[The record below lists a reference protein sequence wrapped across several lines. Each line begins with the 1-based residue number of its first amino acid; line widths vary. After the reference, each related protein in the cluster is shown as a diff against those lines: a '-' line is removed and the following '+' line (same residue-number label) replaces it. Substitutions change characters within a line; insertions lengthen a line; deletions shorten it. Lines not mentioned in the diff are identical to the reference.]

1 MPVTNRSTDNGD
13 RVSEYGSGAIMKLA
27 AMLKSF
33 GRDLFVRALVRWY
46 RMTRPPRVLLRGRE
60 MNAAILRGLGAQ
72 IGANALIN
80 APLVLHDA
88 FESYERLT
96 IGDNCFLNG
105 NNFLDLNGRITLEDG
120 VSLGPG
126 VTIMTHNSYNSN
138 AFLIDR
144 LAHTCG
150 RGDVLVRRG
159 ANIKA
164 HALITM
170 GTDVG
175 EDAVVAGGSVVN
187 QDVPARHLVAGNPAK
202 IVTELL

>member
-1 MPVTNRSTDNGD
+1 MMR
-13 RVSEYGSGAIMKLA
+13 A
-27 AMLKSF
+27 F
-33 GRDLFVRALVRWY
+33 GRELFVRVLVAWY

-60 MNAAILRGLGAQ
+60 VNAAILRGLGAQ
-72 IGANALIN
+72 IGSNAMIN
-80 APLVLHDA
+80 PPLVLLNA
-88 FESYERLT
+88 FGGCEHLT

-105 NNFLDLNGRITLEDG
+105 NNFFDLSGRITLEDG

-126 VTIMTHNSYNSN
+126 VTIMTYNSYNSN

-150 RGDVLVRRG
+150 HGDVVIHRG

-164 HALITM
+164 HTLITM
-170 GTDVG
+170 GTVIG
-175 EDAVVAGGSVVN
+175 EDAVVAGGSVVS
-187 QDVPARHLVAGNPAK
+187 QDVPQRHLVAGVPAK

>member
-1 MPVTNRSTDNGD
+1 M
-13 RVSEYGSGAIMKLA
+13 
-27 AMLKSF
+27 
-33 GRDLFVRALVRWY
+33 
-46 RMTRPPRVLLRGRE
+46 LLRGRE
-60 MNAAILRGLGAQ
+60 VNAAILRGLGAQ
-72 IGANALIN
+72 VGSNAMIN

-88 FESYERLT
+88 FESYERLS

-105 NNFLDLNGRITLEDG
+105 NNFLDLNGRITLEDD

-150 RGDVLVRRG
+150 RGDVVVRRG

-187 QDVPARHLVAGNPAK
+187 QDVPARYLVAGNPAK